1 MFRTIGVILDS
12 VSVAIESASRVVA
25 GTGRVLEECVDITG
39 DEVEE
44 AGVDQR
50 IGHVQNRRV
59 RIKELGGMKL
69 TKDELSHIYRRGK
82 SHHPQLLA

>member
-1 MFRTIGVILDS
+1 MFRTIGIILDS
-12 VSVAIESASRVVA
+12 VADAVESTSHVVV
-25 GTGRVLEECVDITG
+25 GIGRVATECVDITG

-50 IGHVQNRRV
+50 IGHVQNRRA

-82 SHHPQLLA
+82 TYHPQLLA